1 MTTKSLLAG
10 LTGAALLCA
19 AGCVESSTTVKV
31 KRDGSGQVVVT
42 EYMAPSMV
50 QMMSGMQGMGSAMG
64 ATNAPAAPNLADMF
78 KESAEKKSA
87 ALGTGVTMTSFASAT
102 NAAGWVGYQAVYAF
116 PKIEALN
123 LAVGGDDAEDSA
135 KAKYT
140 CKFTPGAVAKLEI
153 VPPPMPTEEPAA
165 TPATEPGA
173 AAQPEMDPAAMMGMM
188 APMMKGMRMSLAIEV
203 DGKIANTSATF
214 KEGDSKVIV
223 MDLPMDALL
232 ANPEGAKLI
241 GASQGKKEMP
251 LEAIRKLNAAGVKI
265 EDPTKPLVIEFK

>member
-1 MTTKSLLAG
+1 MKTLLAG

-31 KRDGSGQVVVT
+31 KRDGSGQVVVA

-50 QMMSGMQGMGSAMG
+50 QMMSGMQGMG
-64 ATNAPAAPNLADMF
+64 ATNAPATPDVSAMF
-78 KESAEKKSA
+78 KESAEKKTA
-87 ALGTGVTMTSFASAT
+87 GFGPGVTLTSFAPST
-102 NAAGWVGYQAVYAF
+102 NATGWVGYQAVYAF
-116 PKIEALN
+116 PKIEDLN
-123 LAVGGDDAEDSA
+123 LAVGGDDSEDSA

-153 VPPPMPTEEPAA
+153 IPPPIPAA
-165 TPATEPGA
+165 EPEKTPATEAG
-173 AAQPEMDPAAMMGMM
+173 AQPEMDPAAMMGMM
-188 APMMKGMRMSLAIEV
+188 APMMKGMRMSLTIEV
-203 DGKIANTSATF
+203 EGKIANTSATF
-214 KEGDSKVIV
+214 KEGDNKVVV

-241 GASQGKKEMP
+241 GASQGSKDMP
-251 LEAIRKLNAAGVKI
+251 LEQIRKLNAAGVKI